1 MKDRFLIV
9 KNIKEFIFSIDK
21 LVINLPRRELVIRDK
36 LLSESMC
43 LLEIVYIAN
52 GSKSRD
58 EMLRILSK
66 ISMLDFYLEY
76 LHKKGVISEKLLK
89 KYSNMLSNIS
99 KMVYGWLKVSV

>member
-1 MKDRFLIV
+1 MKYRFLIV
-9 KNIKEFIFSIDK
+9 KNIKEFIFSIDN

-43 LLEIVYIAN
+43 LLELVYIAN
-52 GSKSRD
+52 GSKSKD
-58 EMLRILSK
+58 EMLKILSK

-76 LHKKGVISEKLLK
+76 LHEKEVISEKLLK

-99 KMVYGWLKVSV
+99 KMVYGWLKISV

>member
-52 GSKSRD
+52 GSKSKD

-76 LHKKGVISEKLLK
+76 LHKKGVISEK
-89 KYSNMLSNIS
+89 
-99 KMVYGWLKVSV
+99 